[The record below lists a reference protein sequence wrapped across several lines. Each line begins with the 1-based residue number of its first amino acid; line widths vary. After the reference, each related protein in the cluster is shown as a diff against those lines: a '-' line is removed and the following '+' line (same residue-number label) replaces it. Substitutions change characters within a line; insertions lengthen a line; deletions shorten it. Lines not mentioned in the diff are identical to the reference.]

1 MVVPAA
7 VSGIVAAFILSA
19 SRAIGETMVVFIAGG
34 AADSAAF
41 SSNPLE
47 GSLTMTAAMASL
59 ATGTE
64 GVRGA
69 DLAVPSYFVGIV
81 LFLLTLGLNMIA
93 NRFVPRARPT
103 RAADHGT
110 HHRHQQ
116 LPAPSRAARRAMR
129 CGSRS
134 DVKGRLFELALVA
147 CLGSL
152 LVLGVLLTSVVT
164 DGLPV
169 YSGGAGS
176 SSTAAC
182 RRRPTGPASPRASSG
197 RSGSPC
203 RWWCWRS
210 PSASAPP
217 CTSRST
223 PRNRLTT
230 FIELNIRN
238 LAGVPSVVYGL
249 LGLAIFVEALGG
261 FTSHDDAN
269 RRTLAAAGVT
279 LAVLVM
285 PIIVITTAEALRAV
299 PQALREALR
308 RGRDPVGGHPH
319 PGPAY
324 AAPGILTGALLS
336 IARAVG
342 EAAPL
347 IVVGAVTGF
356 FSQGAGLNVGNVT
369 DPGHLTERFVALPT
383 IVTNWAAE
391 PEAQFKEA
399 NASATIIGMLVFVLL
414 VNSLAIV
421 LRNRFEKKRS
431 S

>member
-1 MVVPAA
+1 MALTTVT
-7 VSGIVAAFILSA
+7 SSSQG
-19 SRAIGETMVVFIAGG
+19 AI
-34 AADSAAF
+34 
-41 SSNPLE
+41 E
-47 GSLTMTAAMASL
+47 GSVDRAL
-59 ATGTE
+59 
-64 GVRGA
+64 RGA
-69 DLAVPSYFVGIV
+69 R
-81 LFLLTLGLNMIA
+81 T
-93 NRFVPRARPT
+93 
-103 RAADHGT
+103 
-110 HHRHQQ
+110 
-116 LPAPSRAARRAMR
+116 
-129 CGSRS
+129 
-134 DVKGRLFELALVA
+134 DVKGRLFELALVS
-147 CLGSL
+147 CLLASL

-169 YSGGAGS
+169 YTERGWEFLDGGL
-176 SSTAAC
+176 
-182 RRRPTGPASPRASSG
+182 
-197 RSGSPC
+197 
-203 RWWCWRS
+203 
-210 PSASAPP
+210 SASADRAGISQGIVGSFWIAVSVVVLAIPIGIGAAVYLEEYA
-217 CTSRST
+217 

-285 PIIVITTAEALRAV
+285 PIVVITTAEALRAV
-299 PQALREALR
+299 PQALREGAY
-308 RGRDPVGGHPH
+308 GVGATRWEVIRTQVLP
-319 PGPAY
+319 Y

-356 FSQGAGLNVGNVT
+356 FSQSAGLDVGNVT
-369 DPGHLTERFVALPT
+369 DPAHLTERFVALPT
-383 IVTNWAAE
+383 VVTNWAAE

-399 NASATIIGMLVFVLL
+399 NASATIVAMLVFVLL